1 MSDCFTFVN
10 RQVPICDRTRKTMR
24 LSLLLLLLLFA
35 LDLFEDIYLFLN
47 VLSDTFLYIFYHN
60 AIRNAYNTHRIQKV
74 LFVVI
79 LFNVDN
85 PLRIAK
91 KIKTSLRV

>member
-47 VLSDTFLYIFYHN
+47 VLSDTYYI
-60 AIRNAYNTHRIQKV
+60 V
-74 LFVVI
+74 LGSI
-79 LFNVDN
+79 KLFS
-85 PLRIAK
+85 
-91 KIKTSLRV
+91 TYFTTMQ